1 MIFLSTHSVRSA
13 TASVGMSDI
22 GSSIFLSTH
31 SVRSATERLAR
42 GGSRYTI
49 SIHALRKECDL
60 LSFVRSMLKVLF
72 LSTHSVRSATNRP
85 GIGGKWLEISIHALR
100 KECDSLKENV
110 TMLYAHSHFFANRY
124 FLYQILY
131 SFQTK

>member
-1 MIFLSTHSVRSA
+1 MPS
-13 TASVGMSDI
+13 
-22 GSSIFLSTH
+22 
-31 SVRSATERLAR
+31 LAVQDEKD
-42 GGSRYTI
+42 I
-49 SIHALRKECDL
+49 SIHALRKECDWFFF
-60 LSFVRSMLKVLF
+60 FVP
-72 LSTHSVRSATNRP
+72 NRLV
-85 GIGGKWLEISIHALR
+85 WISIHALR

>member
-1 MIFLSTHSVRSA
+1 MLILPFLATRFLSTHSVRSA
-13 TASVGMSDI
+13 TFIVSVVVPFI
-22 GSSIFLSTH
+22 Q
-31 SVRSATERLAR
+31 
-42 GGSRYTI
+42 
-49 SIHALRKECDL
+49 
-60 LSFVRSMLKVLF
+60 
-72 LSTHSVRSATNRP
+72 
-85 GIGGKWLEISIHALR
+85 ISIHALR

>member
-1 MIFLSTHSVRSA
+1 MALNLSLLIKFLSTHSVRSA
-13 TASVGMSDI
+13 TTDFA
-22 GSSIFLSTH
+22 
-31 SVRSATERLAR
+31 
-42 GGSRYTI
+42 
-49 SIHALRKECDL
+49 K
-60 LSFVRSMLKVLF
+60 
-72 LSTHSVRSATNRP
+72 NREEK
-85 GIGGKWLEISIHALR
+85 IQISIHALR

>member
-1 MIFLSTHSVRSA
+1 M
-13 TASVGMSDI
+13 
-22 GSSIFLSTH
+22 
-31 SVRSATERLAR
+31 
-42 GGSRYTI
+42 I
-49 SIHALRKECDL
+49 SIHALRKECDHHDYTADAPP
-60 LSFVRSMLKVLF
+60 K
-72 LSTHSVRSATNRP
+72 
-85 GIGGKWLEISIHALR
+85 ISIHALR